1 MDKLK
6 KIKIILGI
14 SYSFIIIAFLWAFFT
29 YFSLNELTSYDFIKN
44 NRDYLIQIKDSS
56 FLITS
61 VLFLI
66 FTIIWVLLLGFGSPI
81 FILGGF
87 IFGKWIGSIFTV
99 LGLSFGATLLY
110 IFANFFFKDFI
121 YDNFYKKFESLNEK
135 FKKNEFLFILIY
147 RFVGGIPFAIANILP
162 TIFNVKASNYFFGT
176 LIGMY
181 PQAFVWVSLGSGI
194 EKIINQNLEA
204 PSFTQLIS
212 SPDIYIPILGFL
224 TLIILGII
232 IKNLFYKK

>member
-6 KIKIILGI
+6 KTKIILGT

-121 YDNFYKKFESLNEK
+121 YDNFYKRFESLNEK

>member
-6 KIKIILGI
+6 KTKIILGT

-56 FLITS
+56 FSLTS

-87 IFGKWIGSIFTV
+87 IFGKWVGSIFTV

-121 YDNFYKKFESLNEK
+121 YDNFYKRFESLNEK

-162 TIFNVKASNYFFGT
+162 TIFNVKVSNYFFGT

>member
-56 FLITS
+56 FSLTS

-87 IFGKWIGSIFTV
+87 IFGKWVGSIFTV

-121 YDNFYKKFESLNEK
+121 YDNFYKRFESLNEK

>member
-6 KIKIILGI
+6 KTKIILGT

-87 IFGKWIGSIFTV
+87 IFGKWFGSIFTV
-99 LGLSFGATLLY
+99 LALSFGATLLY

-162 TIFNVKASNYFFGT
+162 TIFNVKVSNYFFGT

>member
-6 KIKIILGI
+6 KTKIILGT

-87 IFGKWIGSIFTV
+87 IFGKWFGSIFTV
-99 LGLSFGATLLY
+99 LALSFGATLLY

-162 TIFNVKASNYFFGT
+162 TVFNVKVSNYFFGT

>member
-56 FLITS
+56 FSLTS
-61 VLFLI
+61 ILFLI

-87 IFGKWIGSIFTV
+87 IFGKWFGSIFTV
-99 LGLSFGATLLY
+99 LALSFGATLLY

-121 YDNFYKKFESLNEK
+121 YDNFYKRFESLNEK

-162 TIFNVKASNYFFGT
+162 TIFNVKVSNYFFGT

>member
-6 KIKIILGI
+6 KTKIILGT

-87 IFGKWIGSIFTV
+87 IFGKWFGSIFTV
-99 LGLSFGATLLY
+99 LALSFGATLLY

-121 YDNFYKKFESLNEK
+121 YDNFYKRFESLNEK

-162 TIFNVKASNYFFGT
+162 TIFNVKVSNYFFGT

>member
-6 KIKIILGI
+6 KTKIILGT

-162 TIFNVKASNYFFGT
+162 TIFNVKVSNYFFGT

>member
-6 KIKIILGI
+6 KTKIILGT

-56 FLITS
+56 FSLTS

-87 IFGKWIGSIFTV
+87 IFGKWVGSIFTV

-121 YDNFYKKFESLNEK
+121 YDNFYKRFESLNEK

>member
-87 IFGKWIGSIFTV
+87 IFGKWVGSIFTV
-99 LGLSFGATLLY
+99 LALSFGATLLY

-121 YDNFYKKFESLNEK
+121 YDNFYKRFESLNEK

>member
-56 FLITS
+56 FSLTS

-87 IFGKWIGSIFTV
+87 IFGKWVGSIFTV

-121 YDNFYKKFESLNEK
+121 YDNFYKRFESLNEK

-162 TIFNVKASNYFFGT
+162 TIFNVKVSNYFFGT

-204 PSFTQLIS
+204 PSFTQLIL

>member
-56 FLITS
+56 FSLTS

-87 IFGKWIGSIFTV
+87 IFGKWVGSIFTV

-121 YDNFYKKFESLNEK
+121 YDNFYKRFESLNEK

-162 TIFNVKASNYFFGT
+162 TIFNVKVSNYFFGT

>member
-56 FLITS
+56 FSLTS

-66 FTIIWVLLLGFGSPI
+66 FTIILVLLLGFGSPI

-121 YDNFYKKFESLNEK
+121 YDNFYKRFESLNEK

-204 PSFTQLIS
+204 PSFTQLIL

>member
-6 KIKIILGI
+6 KTKIILGT

-87 IFGKWIGSIFTV
+87 IFGKWFGSIFTV
-99 LGLSFGATLLY
+99 LALSFGATLLY

-121 YDNFYKKFESLNEK
+121 YDNFYKRFESLNEK

-212 SPDIYIPILGFL
+212 F
-224 TLIILGII
+224 
-232 IKNLFYKK
+232 

>member
-87 IFGKWIGSIFTV
+87 IFGKWFGSIFTV
-99 LGLSFGATLLY
+99 LALSFGATLLY

-121 YDNFYKKFESLNEK
+121 YDNFYKRFESLNEK

>member
-87 IFGKWIGSIFTV
+87 IFGKWVGSIFTV
-99 LGLSFGATLLY
+99 LALSFGATLLY

>member
-6 KIKIILGI
+6 KTKIILGT

-56 FLITS
+56 FSLTS
-61 VLFLI
+61 ILFLI

>member
-56 FLITS
+56 FSLTS
-61 VLFLI
+61 ILFLI

-121 YDNFYKKFESLNEK
+121 YDNFYKRFESLNEK

>member
-56 FLITS
+56 FSLTS
-61 VLFLI
+61 ILFLI

-87 IFGKWIGSIFTV
+87 IFGKWFGSIFTV
-99 LGLSFGATLLY
+99 LALSFGATLLY

-162 TIFNVKASNYFFGT
+162 TIFNVKVSNYFFGT

>member
-56 FLITS
+56 FSLTS

-87 IFGKWIGSIFTV
+87 IFGKWVGSIFTV

-162 TIFNVKASNYFFGT
+162 TIFNVKVSNYFFGT

-204 PSFTQLIS
+204 PSFTQLIL